1 MKLTTKS
8 EYSILALIYLAR
20 QTQKKKQ
27 FVKIEEICVAYD
39 ISKKYLEQLFFILKQ
54 NRYLKTRRGS
64 AGGYAL
70 AKPAANISLAEII
83 RLMDGALAP
92 TESVSQY
99 FFSPTPLEKEKKI
112 LGVFKEIRD
121 YISNRL
127 EKLTLM
133 DLI

>member
-20 QTQKKKQ
+20 QTQKNKQ
-27 FVKIEEICVAYD
+27 FVKIDQICLTYD

-70 AKPAANISLAEII
+70 AKPASNISLAEII

-92 TESVSQY
+92 TESVSRY